1 MGEPLLVIS
10 KLEVDFDGFKAV
22 DGFSMTVE
30 RGEVRVLIG
39 ANGAGKTTLMD
50 LISGKTK
57 ATGGS
62 IVFKGAYITNLE
74 EHEIARAGVGRKFQV
89 PSVFRQLT
97 VAQNYEVAAASRRP
111 GVRRTLFQ
119 RVGRTDEAIERALAL
134 VGLQDERHTLA
145 GNLSHGQMQWMEL
158 GMVLLQEPD
167 LILLDEPA
175 AGMTGVETEKTAE
188 IINNLRG
195 EHTLIVVEHDMSFVR
210 SIARTITVMHQGRKL
225 AEGSVQEIENDP
237 AVIEAYLGSGGI
249 SHA

>member
-119 RVGRTDEAIERALAL
+119 RAGRTDEAIERALAL
-134 VGLQDERHTLA
+134 VGLEDERHTLA

>member
-119 RVGRTDEAIERALAL
+119 RAGRTDEAIERALAL